1 MASQPDHLIERAAA
15 LLNAGNAAHG
25 RAPPEPQA
33 DAPAPRLPA
42 PPAKPPAS
50 LPPTPL
56 LPSLAS
62 TAAAL
67 APAQA
72 REAATVPPP
81 EPWIPPAPNAAPTS
95 AAAAA
100 SPIPAPP
107 PPLRPVLPRPPPANV
122 RADAVSLLPTI
133 SLMAMEGSGMVVARA
148 ARTRISEEYR
158 IVIGRV
164 LRALRDEPEG
174 TGLSNL
180 LMVTSA
186 RPGEGKSFTALN
198 LAGSIA
204 QHSTEKVLLV
214 DLDAKLRPM
223 SALLGVGDRLGFHDM
238 VVDPTLRPEDVI
250 LNTAIGN
257 LTFLPVGS
265 RSGELTD
272 STSVRPITP
281 VITRLARRFPKHLIM
296 LDAPPCLSTSDPH
309 TVAPYV
315 GQVVMV
321 IEAERT
327 QRSEVEAAL
336 DLVRVCPTITML
348 LNKVRLTTSHT
359 FGAYDYYGS
368 YT

>member
-15 LLNAGNAAHG
+15 LLAGKAAHPRG
-25 RAPPEPQA
+25 IPAEPPEA
-33 DAPAPRLPA
+33 GAPGQ
-42 PPAKPPAS
+42 PAS
-50 LPPTPL
+50 

-62 TAAAL
+62 AVIAL
-67 APAQA
+67 APAPAAEGTASPGRAAPMPQPS
-72 REAATVPPP
+72 EAM
-81 EPWIPPAPNAAPTS
+81 PPAP
-95 AAAAA
+95 
-100 SPIPAPP
+100 PIPAPP
-107 PPLRPVLPRPPPANV
+107 VASRPVLPRPPAAV
-122 RADAVSLLPTI
+122 RADAGLLLP
-133 SLMAMEGSGMVVARA
+133 SVGLAALEGAGMVVARA

-164 LRALRDEPEG
+164 LRALRDEAGG
-174 TGLSNL
+174 TALSNL
-180 LMVTSA
+180 VMVTSA

-214 DLDAKLRPM
+214 DLDAKLRPI
-223 SALLGVGDRLGFHDM
+223 SALLGLGDRLGFHDM
-238 VVDPTLRPEDVI
+238 VADPTLRPEDVI
-250 LNTAIGN
+250 LSTAIAN

-265 RSGELTD
+265 RSGTLTD

-327 QRSEVEAAL
+327 QRTEVEAAL
-336 DLVRVCPTITML
+336 DLVRVCPVITML